1 MSFIASGDANLVTS
15 TLEPL
20 FYVCFNRIECNQTVR
35 EERRQANHK
44 VNVKQRFFCVY
55 HSQLSSCGGDV
66 ILVSVFFKF
75 CETVQNI
82 LLQNKKTILYSNQD
96 QLEIKLLFLIICC
109 IYF

>member
-1 MSFIASGDANLVTS
+1 M
-15 TLEPL
+15 
-20 FYVCFNRIECNQTVR
+20 VR
-35 EERRQANHK
+35 EEGRQANHK
-44 VNVKQRFFCVY
+44 MNVRQGFFCNY